1 MSKPRYT
8 DWHPIGEGASAV
20 VFKVFDQEL
29 QRLVAIKLL
38 KHECAEHPDFME
50 SLRQEVRISHDIYHR
65 DICPIY
71 EIYRGPCP
79 HEMSSAQGV
88 CIGIV
93 MELID
98 GGCELKKWIKDN
110 SNQLRD
116 TASERLDLLRK
127 VAAALVTAHAHIV
140 HRDLKPANILLRQ
153 GNVGQPVIMD
163 LGIALLGAQD
173 RGQVAGTPRYMAPE
187 QFTEPTR
194 VDQRT
199 DLFALGVMAYEM
211 FTGKTPPTSLWDV
224 MRTGKPPRPRREDI
238 PRPSS
243 YCAGLP
249 PSLDEIIIR
258 LMAYEPEDRPG
269 SAAEVLQ
276 LLESVPAPPWPLSVD
291 TDGVALEWISV
302 PGGRYFIGASPSDRS
317 ANENEKP
324 RREIEISPFQMTAC
338 PITNR
343 NYRDF
348 LQRTNHRRPPFLE
361 TMGLGHD
368 DHPVVGVSWDDA
380 RDFAR
385 WVGGDLPSEAQ
396 WEYAARSRQRVAQGS
411 VYPWGSDPPT
421 AVFANIG
428 TGARVTSAVTAYPL
442 GRNALGFYDLCG
454 NVWEWCLDV
463 WSGKYYDSL
472 SKGVRD
478 PVNSEPGEER
488 TLRGGS
494 YDSLPSQ
501 GRCTAR
507 FYAPKGSQWPAVGF
521 RVVKPG

>member
-1 MSKPRYT
+1 MPNPRYT
-8 DWHPIGEGASAV
+8 DWRPIGEGASAL
-20 VFKVFDQEL
+20 VFRVFDQEL
-29 QRLVAIKLL
+29 QRPVAIKLL
-38 KHECAEHPDFME
+38 KNECAEHPSFME

-79 HEMSSAQGV
+79 NEMSSGQGV
-88 CIGIV
+88 CVGIV

-110 SNQLRD
+110 SHRLRD
-116 TASERLDLLRK
+116 TVEERLNLLRK

-153 GNVGQPVIMD
+153 SNIERPVIMD
-163 LGIALLGAQD
+163 LGIALLGAQE
-173 RGQVAGTPRYMAPE
+173 RGQIAGTPRYMAPE
-187 QFTEPTR
+187 QFLDPAR
-194 VDQRT
+194 VDQRA

-238 PRPSS
+238 PLPSS

-258 LMAYEPEDRPG
+258 LMAYELEDRPR
-269 SAAEVLQ
+269 SAAEVLH
-276 LLESVPAPPWPLSVD
+276 LLESVPTPPWPLP
-291 TDGVALEWISV
+291 TDGAISLEWISV
-302 PGGRYFIGASPSDRS
+302 PGGRYFIGASPSDRL

-324 RREIEISPFQMTAC
+324 RREIEITPFQMTAH

-348 LQRTNHRRPPFLE
+348 LQRTGYRRPPFLD
-361 TMGLGHD
+361 TPGLGRD
-368 DHPVVGVSWDDA
+368 DHPVVGVSWEDA
-380 RDFAR
+380 REFAR

-396 WEYAARSRQRVAQGS
+396 WEYAARSGQRVAQGT
-411 VYPWGSDPPT
+411 VYPWGSDPP
-421 AVFANIG
+421 AAGLANIG
-428 TGARVTSAVTAYPL
+428 TGARTTSAVTAHPL
-442 GRNALGFYDLCG
+442 GRNAFGFYDLCG

-463 WSGKYYDSL
+463 WSGKYYDGL

-478 PVNSEPGEER
+478 PVNSESGTEYS
-488 TLRGGS
+488 LRGGS

-507 FYAPKGSQWPAVGF
+507 FHAAQRSQSPSIGF
-521 RVVKPG
+521 RVVKAV